1 MLCENLLKE
10 RGCKS
15 IKLCT
20 LFDKPSRR
28 EAPVYADYIGYE
40 VANEFIV
47 GYGLDFNER
56 YRNLPYVGVFE
67 AGSLSTLMDRTACFR

>member
-1 MLCENLLKE
+1 MPARKWP
-10 RGCKS
+10 KS

-56 YRNLPYVGVFE
+56 YVWVLY
-67 AGSLSTLMDRTACFR
+67 CY